1 LTFDKVDEQ
10 KLDNFIDDLERRFDN
25 VKLQSDD
32 EIPSVAWY
40 PRSLNDL
47 RNSLFNLK
55 YIYIYIYI
63 YILILIAVDSIKLDV
78 KDEIN

>member
-1 LTFDKVDEQ
+1 MTFDKVDEQ
-10 KLDNFIDDLERRFDN
+10 KLNNFIDDLERRFDN

-47 RNSLFNLK
+47 RNM
-55 YIYIYIYI
+55 
-63 YILILIAVDSIKLDV
+63 DSIKLDV

>member
-10 KLDNFIDDLERRFDN
+10 KLNNFIDDLERRFDN

-55 YIYIYIYI
+55 YIYIYI
-63 YILILIAVDSIKLDV
+63 LILIAVDSIKLDV